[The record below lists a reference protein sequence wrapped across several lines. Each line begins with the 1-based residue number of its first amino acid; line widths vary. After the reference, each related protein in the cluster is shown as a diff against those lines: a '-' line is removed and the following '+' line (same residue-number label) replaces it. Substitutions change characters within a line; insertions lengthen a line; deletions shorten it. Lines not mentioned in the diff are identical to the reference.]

1 MAQVYRRIELEAA
14 IIASTREEFDHAA
27 ARVEKTAKALAPKD
41 TTDFARSIKRKTTT
55 TPQGVHDQTIYSD
68 DPAALSIEYGHI
80 TPAGN
85 YVPGHHTF
93 AQTKRKLDV

>member
-14 IIASTREEFDHAA
+14 IIASTREEFDRAA

-41 TTDFARSIKRKTTT
+41 TTAFARSIKRKTTT

-68 DPAALSIEYGHI
+68 DPAALSITI
-80 TPAGN
+80 LIDAGN